1 MIDQVG
7 SSRIVGTPSPPA
19 PETAYDR
26 RTPSRSTTPADEAI
40 PSGSANWLI
49 GSVSSPVSS
58 GYLRISKMMLSG
70 VCAAIRNRVNP
81 AAVTTSRILA
91 GPACVPSARPTSWD
105 SDAGVQSSV
114 ENP

>member
-7 SSRIVGTPSPPA
+7 ISRIVGTPSPPA

-26 RTPSRSTTPADEAI
+26 RTPSRSTTPAEEGI

-49 GSVSSPVSS
+49 GSVSSPLPSV
-58 GYLRISKMMLSG
+58 YLRISKMLLSG
-70 VCAAIRNRVNP
+70 VCAAIRNRLKP

-91 GPACVPSARPTSWD
+91 GPAWVPRASPTSWD
-105 SDAGVQSSV
+105 KDAGVHSSV